1 MLQLEFATAGRALRL
16 DVGEPVHKS
25 PGLRQRSSPKISTS
39 EPTHKSDAP
48 ARDGFGAGGLLRAV
62 VATLVIFVLGGV
74 AGATWA
80 TRDGAD
86 GAV

>member
-1 MLQLEFATAGRALRL
+1 MY
-16 DVGEPVHKS
+16 K
-25 PGLRQRSSPKISTS
+25 RQ

-48 ARDGFGAGGLLRAV
+48 ARDGVGAGGLLRAV

>member
-48 ARDGFGAGGLLRAV
+48 ARDGVGAGGLLRAV

-80 TRDGAD
+80 TRGGAD